1 MMTMMTIVIFIN
13 IFIIII
19 IIISII
25 IQIQNP
31 KPQPLKSLQVL
42 HSIQA
47 ASFCAPQMH
56 IVNQAGTVHT
66 SQVPSFMSHVTHRTS
81 HVTRHTSHVTRH
93 HQRFISCLKLQAF
106 AKRSIVRLMIA
117 GDGCTAH
124 VTRHTSHVNPHP
136 QFLNAAAPSP
146 PSPLLPLPLCP

>member
-1 MMTMMTIVIFIN
+1 MH
-13 IFIIII
+13 IILLAAQNPKTQP
-19 IIISII
+19 
-25 IQIQNP
+25 QIQNP
-31 KPQPLKSLQVL
+31 KPQPLKLLQVL
-42 HSIQA
+42 RSIQA
-47 ASFCAPQMH
+47 ASLCAPQMH

-66 SQVPSFMSHVTHRTS
+66 SQVPSFMSHVTH
-81 HVTRHTSHVTRH
+81 HTSYVTRH

-146 PSPLLPLPLCP
+146 PSPFLPLPLCP